1 MQFFCVAVD
10 ISFASGVAFI
20 VDCEAADVLVS
31 GEWDDVAMCSSKMRR
46 VFEVG
51 GDTLFLEAIN
61 RQRGMRLSWDHVD
74 VAKSNAWHMDCVER
88 DLTRC
93 DRFMCLPVIVE
104 E

>member
-1 MQFFCVAVD
+1 ME
-10 ISFASGVAFI
+10 ISFATGVAFV
-20 VDCEAADVLVS
+20 VDGEAVDVFVS
-31 GEWDDVAMCSSKMRR
+31 GEWDDVAMRSSKMRR

-51 GDTLFLEAIN
+51 GDALFLEAIN

-93 DRFMCLPVIVE
+93 DRFRCLPVIVE
-104 E
+104 K